1 MLIFGMDL
9 KLRGSI
15 KTENPPPAALHGER
29 SANGGQYMDILNAAC
44 TKARMCMP
52 LNAGWLS
59 LLGPEETANTEVASR
74 QGSRAA
80 RRNFFLL
87 AQGRILSEPGRTHC
101 TQGRIHF
108 FQGHAA
114 G

>member
-80 RRNFFLL
+80 RRKKFFPNYN
-87 AQGRILSEPGRTHC
+87 QTHFEPGHY
-101 TQGRIHF
+101 QI
-108 FQGHAA
+108 
-114 G
+114 